1 MYKVYKIESGD
12 TAESIAKKINT
23 TVDVLEE
30 LNGPISSFSVG
41 EFIVVPSQDSTNFK
55 NYTVKDGDS
64 LYSIARIN
72 NISVDDLAM
81 LNGINKN
88 EYIYP
93 KQQLLIPNEDIDIY
107 ITKVGD
113 TIKNIT
119 DKFNSNYQ
127 TISDQNSKI
136 YLLPEQLIIIK
147 KK

>member
-1 MYKVYKIESGD
+1 MYKVYKIENGD
-12 TAESIAKKINT
+12 TVEDIARKNYT
-23 TVDVLEE
+23 TVDVLYE
-30 LNGPISSFSVG
+30 LNGPIGNFSVG
-41 EFIVVPSQDSTNFK
+41 EFIVVPNQDLTNFK
-55 NYTVKDGDS
+55 SYIVKNGDS
-64 LYSIARIN
+64 LYSIARLN

-93 KQQLLIPNEDIDIY
+93 NQELLIPNEGIEIY

-113 TIKNIT
+113 TIKTLT
-119 DKFNSNYQ
+119 DKFNTNYQ

>member
-1 MYKVYKIESGD
+1 MYKVYKIETGD
-12 TAESIAKKINT
+12 TAEAIAQKTNT

-30 LNGPISSFSVG
+30 LNGSINNFSVG
-41 EFIVVPSQDSTNFK
+41 EFIVVPNQDFTNFK
-55 NYTVKDGDS
+55 SYTVKNGDS

-93 KQQLLIPNEDIDIY
+93 KQQLLIPNEDTDIY

-113 TIKNIT
+113 TIKTIT
-119 DKFNSNYQ
+119 DKFNTNYQ